1 MGLTSIVM
9 LCKDGLEM
17 TCRCIDSISRHTK
30 EPYEFIFVDNGSQDG
45 TSEYLGAFEGAT
57 IIFNASNRGFSAG
70 VNQGLAAAKG
80 DYILLLNNDT
90 VVTPNWLEGLL
101 ECFRRDPEIGITGPV
116 SFRIPLFQRVSD
128 DGPASLDELDAY
140 AVRRKEMFS
149 GKGFYT
155 DKLTGYCMLISRRV
169 VERIGGFDERF
180 YPGNYED
187 DDYSIRARIGGY
199 RLWVAE
205 DIFVHHEGQGTFRKM
220 PFSYTKMSI
229 LNAERFRR
237 KWNVGSSA
245 YEIFFRGYN
254 PSEIVERETL
264 FDPRRH
270 FIAL

>member
-1 MGLTSIVM
+1 
-9 LCKDGLEM
+9 
-17 TCRCIDSISRHTK
+17 
-30 EPYEFIFVDNGSQDG
+30 
-45 TSEYLGAFEGAT
+45 
-57 IIFNASNRGFSAG
+57 
-70 VNQGLAAAKG
+70 
-80 DYILLLNNDT
+80 
-90 VVTPNWLEGLL
+90 
-101 ECFRRDPEIGITGPV
+101 
-116 SFRIPLFQRVSD
+116 VSD

-155 DKLTGYCMLISRRV
+155 DKLTGYCMLISRRA

-199 RLWVAE
+199 RLWGTE

-220 PFSYTKMSI
+220 SFSYTKMSI

-245 YEIFFRGYN
+245 YEIFFGGTTLRKSWRGKLCSIRDGILSLCRYGKGN
-254 PSEIVERETL
+254 TFVRGEYAGL
-264 FDPRRH
+264 CCF
-270 FIAL
+270 